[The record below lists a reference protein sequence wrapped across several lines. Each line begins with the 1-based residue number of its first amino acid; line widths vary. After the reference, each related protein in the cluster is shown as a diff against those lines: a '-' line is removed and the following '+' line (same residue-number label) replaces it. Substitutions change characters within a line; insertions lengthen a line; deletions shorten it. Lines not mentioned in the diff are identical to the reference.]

1 MGYNG
6 WSTKSAW
13 EVALYIDNTES
24 VYKAAWFICEQ
35 YRQSD
40 KTEDNLFD
48 AAVALLDAVNV
59 HLGEDFMDGKGGMDD
74 LIEYID
80 AHEE

>member
-13 EVALYIDNTES
+13 EVALHIDNTES
-24 VYKAAWFICEQ
+24 VYKEAWFICEQ
-35 YRQSD
+35 YRQSE

-80 AHEE
+80 AHEY